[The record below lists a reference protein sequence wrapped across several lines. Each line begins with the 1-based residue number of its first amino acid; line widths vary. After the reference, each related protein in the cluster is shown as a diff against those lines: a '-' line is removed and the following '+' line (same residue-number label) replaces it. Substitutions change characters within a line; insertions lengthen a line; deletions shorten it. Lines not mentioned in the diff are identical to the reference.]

1 MSLPKSTFVKITLL
15 LLAVW
20 FVSDVEK
27 HHAAAARPVNAAEGL
42 TATYEQDLAAFK
54 RLRSG
59 LFELADEVSQRSD
72 LFGPRAETD
81 PTLLRQDMRKA
92 IHTLWYPIIDSYLAL
107 DVLAEK
113 HMNFYLLDN
122 KAAMKRSFFLYR
134 AVFLTQYRVALELIA
149 IMEQNPMI
157 DTILNES
164 TASLGLPQ
172 GVYSHFKYQYLN
184 VAKAGGYA
192 ALETLAKA
200 YKRPK
205 DAELARWAVED
216 SRLILDAGLSPGP
229 LLTLKNGLA
238 ILRQAGHAAWFPVQR
253 QMAQWMGKT
262 KVYRHDAYLIQADQI
277 AHLDPRLEP
286 GDILLERRE
295 WYLTNI
301 GIPGFWTH
309 AALFIGSAEQREALS
324 QAPDVQQWLARQGV
338 GTIDEL
344 IENRYP
350 QAFAGML
357 KPYSDGYPVRVIEAI
372 SAGVVM
378 TSLEYSATCDSL
390 AVLRPQLTQADR
402 AAAVVRAMRFYGRP
416 YDFDF
421 DFVSDAQLVC
431 TELIFKS
438 YLAGK
443 GAAGLT
449 LPMEQVMGRIVTP
462 ANALAQ
468 QFDAVFGT
476 DQQQMELVLFLDGM
490 EKENRAVEA
499 DVRAFRQSWNRPKW
513 HILLPSDP
521 AEN

>member
-1 MSLPKSTFVKITLL
+1 MSLPKSTFVKVALL

-27 HHAAAARPVNAAEGL
+27 RHTAAAWPLDAAEGPA
-42 TATYEQDLAAFK
+42 ATYQQDLAALK

-59 LFELADEVSQRSD
+59 LFKLADDVSQRSD

-81 PTLLRQDMRKA
+81 PTLLRQDLRKA
-92 IHTLWYPIIDSYLAL
+92 IYTLWYPILDSYLAL

-113 HMNFYLLDN
+113 HMNFY
-122 KAAMKRSFFLYR
+122 
-134 AVFLTQYRVALELIA
+134 
-149 IMEQNPMI
+149 
-157 DTILNES
+157 
-164 TASLGLPQ
+164 
-172 GVYSHFKYQYLN
+172 
-184 VAKAGGYA
+184 
-192 ALETLAKA
+192 
-200 YKRPK
+200 
-205 DAELARWAVED
+205 
-216 SRLILDAGLSPGP
+216 
-229 LLTLKNGLA
+229 
-238 ILRQAGHAAWFPVQR
+238 
-253 QMAQWMGKT
+253 
-262 KVYRHDAYLIQADQI
+262 
-277 AHLDPRLEP
+277 
-286 GDILLERRE
+286 LLERRE

-324 QAPDVQQWLARQGV
+324 HSPDVEPWLARQGV

-344 IENRYP
+344 IQKRYP
-350 QAFAGML
+350 QAFAGL
-357 KPYSDGYPVRVIEAI
+357 REPYSDGHPVRVIEAI

-378 TSLEYSATCDSL
+378 TSLEHSATCDSL
-390 AVLRPQLTQADR
+390 AVLRPRLTRVDR

-449 LPMEQVMGRIVTP
+449 LPLEQVMGHMVTP

-468 QFDAVFGT
+468 QFDAAFGT
-476 DQQQMELVLFLDGM
+476 DQQQMEMVLFLDGL

-499 DVRAFRQSWNRPKW
+499 DVLSFRGSWYRPKW
-513 HILLPSDP
+513 HILLPSD
-521 AEN
+521 ASEG